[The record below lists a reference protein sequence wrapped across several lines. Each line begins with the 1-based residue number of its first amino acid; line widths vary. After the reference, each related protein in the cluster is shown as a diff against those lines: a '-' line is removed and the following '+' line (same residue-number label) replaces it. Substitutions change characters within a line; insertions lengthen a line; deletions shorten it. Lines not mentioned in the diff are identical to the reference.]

1 MRAKRTFGIA
11 VVIVL
16 AAALTAPGQ
25 PAPRSVTTN
34 RDRLLVI
41 AVQGQVAAA
50 QTRGYIVTW
59 DGKPK
64 LATGTGGINYNLR
77 LGDRVFGWAGDR
89 ATVGVAAEA
98 AAPGNAWLAH
108 ASIGNE
114 VRVIGGAAQGEKG
127 VVVGV
132 FGSYAL
138 LQLPEETTEKLAVG
152 DRLQIKAFGLGLEID
167 GFKDVFAHN
176 LSPELFEKMGPRAA
190 GGRLEVPV
198 VKRIPAEI
206 VGQGAGGGALAGHWH
221 IQTCYP
227 PDIKKYGLD
236 ELRFGDLVLLEDT
249 QTDYGRGYYKGGATV
264 GVVCGGPSDQ
274 SGLGIAV
281 ATVLSS
287 RLGQL
292 AGRIDPG
299 ANIGKYLGL
308 PLSDKGGAAAAGAG
322 GSAAAGAAVRKAPAV
337 LKINRDSLI
346 VTAVEGVV
354 QPTYAPSYS
363 TTYDGKPWLDL
374 GMASI
379 NYRVTLGDT
388 VYGWAQGDHVE
399 PDVTIQGRDRPSPS
413 ECALAVLA
421 CIGNEAEVLSGEA
434 RGAKGYYIG
443 RHAGSDDKVWLPKDA
458 VEKLALGDR
467 VRVKAKGLGLRIE
480 GFEDVKLNKMS
491 PELFDKLGLALEGGA
506 DRRPGGHGGA
516 RPHHGLGPGLPAG
529 RVPRLRHPDD
539 LPRGRRAVRPEE
551 AQAGRR
557 RGHPGPLRR
566 LLPGT
571 ARRRG
576 DHRHGHPRL
585 QRDGRSRP
593 GRQSD
598 HQRHAGTD
606 QDQDRPER
614 QHRLL
619 SRDQA
624 PAELRDDRRR
634 RPCALVRS
642 VDFMG
647 LSSARRA
654 RPALRPRR
662 GRDRRRPG
670 PSRTRPRGNRTA

>member
-1 MRAKRTFGIA
+1 MRSRLVGLFAI
-11 VVIVL
+11 VLLVL

-167 GFKDVFAHN
+167 GFKDIFAHN

-206 VGQGAGGGALAGHWH
+206 VGQGSGGGALAGHWH

-274 SGLGIAV
+274 SGLGIPV

-322 GSAAAGAAVRKAPAV
+322 VSAAAGAAVRKAPAV
-337 LKINRDSLI
+337 LKLNRDSLI

-363 TTYDGKPWLDL
+363 TTYDGKPWLTM

-434 RGAKGYYIG
+434 QGAKGYYIG
-443 RHAGSDDKVWLPKDA
+443 RHAGSDDKVWFPKEA

-491 PELFDKLGLALEGGA
+491 PELFDKLGLALEGGQIVVPVVMEV
-506 DRRPGGHGGA
+506 PGHIMGSGLGFQPVESLDYDIQTTCPEVVEQYGLKKLKLGDLVAIRDHSDVYSPGRHVGAVTIGTVIHGFSEMAGHG
-516 RPHHGLGPGLPAG
+516 PGVNPIISAM
-529 RVPRLRHPDD
+529 
-539 LPRGRRAVRPEE
+539 
-551 AQAGRR
+551 
-557 RGHPGPLRR
+557 
-566 LLPGT
+566 
-571 ARRRG
+571 
-576 DHRHGHPRL
+576 
-585 QRDGRSRP
+585 P
-593 GRQSD
+593 GRIKIKID
-598 HQRHAGTD
+598 PNANIAYYLGIKP
-606 QDQDRPER
+606 RP
-614 QHRLL
+614 
-619 SRDQA
+619 
-624 PAELRDDRRR
+624 
-634 RPCALVRS
+634 
-642 VDFMG
+642 
-647 LSSARRA
+647 
-654 RPALRPRR
+654 
-662 GRDRRRPG
+662 
-670 PSRTRPRGNRTA
+670 N